1 MTATAELDP
10 LLTTDFIQEM
20 VKQMRAIDSYGTYD
34 GWLTNKPIVVT
45 SLLPSAVVASAL
57 LLGAFTLSSTSNRRA
72 PAQRG
77 RPPSSRCGSRRHTA

>member
-34 GWLTNKPIVVT
+34 GWPAERVLLKSLDVRDSEVVLKVDESSNVKVRFNRAAIKEVMRDAGAKP
-45 SLLPSAVVASAL
+45 A
-57 LLGAFTLSSTSNRRA
+57 GD
-72 PAQRG
+72 G
-77 RPPSSRCGSRRHTA
+77 K